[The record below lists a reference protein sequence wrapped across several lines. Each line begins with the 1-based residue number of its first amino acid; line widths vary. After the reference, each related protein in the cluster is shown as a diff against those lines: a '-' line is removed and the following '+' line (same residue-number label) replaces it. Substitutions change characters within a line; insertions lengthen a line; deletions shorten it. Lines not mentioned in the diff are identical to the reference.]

1 MSPRARPKGLFP
13 AQLKYW
19 RGKRGMSQLD
29 LALAADVSSRHVS
42 FLETARARPSPEMVL
57 RLGAALQLS
66 LRDQNALLSAAG
78 LDEVY
83 TEPDPRSG
91 LSDPVARAL
100 ERMLAGHEP
109 FPMVV
114 MDRHYNV
121 LRTNRG
127 AEVLF
132 ARIIAEPAAV
142 TPPLN
147 LLRAVFDRKLA
158 RRFIED
164 WERIARLLISRLY
177 RESLERPSDEGLVEL
192 IDELLSFP
200 DVPAEWRQPEF
211 AVESEPVVAV
221 SFARDDLRLSFLTT
235 VTVFNAPQNVTLE
248 ELRIESYFP
257 LDDATSELCT
267 SLGAAAQTR

>member
-1 MSPRARPKGLFP
+1 
-13 AQLKYW
+13 
-19 RGKRGMSQLD
+19 MSQLD

-78 LDEVY
+78 LAEVY

-114 MDRHYNV
+114 MDRHYNL
-121 LRTNRG
+121 LRMNGG
-127 AEVLF
+127 AEALF

-147 LLRAVFDRKLA
+147 LVRAVFDPKLA
-158 RRFIED
+158 RNFIED
-164 WERIARLLISRLY
+164 WERIARLLPML
-177 RESLERPSDEGLVEL
+177 
-192 IDELLSFP
+192 
-200 DVPAEWRQPEF
+200 
-211 AVESEPVVAV
+211 
-221 SFARDDLRLSFLTT
+221 
-235 VTVFNAPQNVTLE
+235 
-248 ELRIESYFP
+248 
-257 LDDATSELCT
+257 
-267 SLGAAAQTR
+267 